1 MKDLRDHDVAGLPVV
16 DDVALDNERPYA
28 GRELRA

>member
-1 MKDLRDHDVAGLPVV
+1 MKDLRDHDVAGLPVAV
-16 DDVALDNERPYA
+16 DVALENERPYA